1 MITLDDAKLHLRVDH
16 DGDDDYIASLIA
28 AARVFITRD
37 LARNLYDT
45 GAPIPADDAHGL
57 HISADLRH
65 AARLLIGNWYEH
77 REAATDAPK
86 TEVPHAYWRL
96 VQHYRLYGV

>member
-16 DGDDDYIASLIA
+16 DEDDDYIASLID
-28 AARVFITRD
+28 AARTFIARD
-37 LARNLYDT
+37 LARNLYDA
-45 GAPIPADDAHGL
+45 GAAIPADDLYGIP
-57 HISADLRH
+57 ISADLQH
-65 AARLLIGNWYEH
+65 AARLLVGNWYEH
-77 REAATDAPK
+77 REAATDAAK